1 MQKCGGDVCSKI
13 QIVSCIRPSLHSLQS
28 LDVQGRQSRR
38 LLQGSGR
45 RVASLIV
52 YYGKSVAHVD
62 TKSRG
67 TIATCIVNGDRGR
80 AHISSRFPSVSE
92 QWKALRWPPNKAT
105 VICVYTQSTTEENQ
119 KLTKTCCQRHSTS
132 GVFTRGK
139 QYLCKN
145 LGVKR
150 GEVFASRGRN
160 FWSLRYRA
168 IISHNECK

>member
-92 QWKALRWPPNKAT
+92 QRKAL
-105 VICVYTQSTTEENQ
+105 
-119 KLTKTCCQRHSTS
+119 
-132 GVFTRGK
+132 
-139 QYLCKN
+139 
-145 LGVKR
+145 
-150 GEVFASRGRN
+150 
-160 FWSLRYRA
+160 
-168 IISHNECK
+168 